1 MAETHV
7 CEGYYSADIR
17 FVERF
22 TCPPDPDRPDLMYC
36 CGFEDMKYCCSE
48 PGNYFPYK
56 HAYMWTLSI
65 GALVGLGIA
74 ALVLL
79 AFVVSVCVLCVL
91 FLHSKPQQRLDS
103 GLKLHNLDVSK
114 RKDSKGNVTQNG
126 ATGQITTEGEGF
138 SSRAGKSIQKSDST
152 IITPVEVT
160 SI

>member
-7 CEGYYSADIR
+7 CEGYYSADIQ

-22 TCPPDPDRPDLMYC
+22 TCPPDPDSPELAYC

-79 AFVVSVCVLCVL
+79 AFVISVCVLCFL
-91 FLHSKPQQRLDS
+91 FLHTKPQRPDT
-103 GLKLHNLDVSK
+103 GLKLHAIDSSISK
-114 RKDSKGNVTQNG
+114 ASKGNMMKNG
-126 ATGQITTEGEGF
+126 ATDQLITEREGTSPRTGNALQENA
-138 SSRAGKSIQKSDST
+138 SVTVK
-152 IITPVEVT
+152 PVEIT